1 MGLNING
8 PGLNYKSK
16 CRLHPCLIN
25 RILATSIGQF
35 KECYL
40 NELLLSRLL
49 LSLSPRRVGNII
61 KTSASFILSALTRR
75 NIVWGMPP
83 VLTIE
88 PTNLCNL
95 KCPLC
100 TTGSG
105 EMERVGGRMSLD
117 TFERVMDLFGRDI
130 FFLLIYHQGEPYIN
144 KHFSDFVRM
153 AKQRRIYVTTS
164 TNGHYFTAKTIH
176 ETITSGL
183 DSMIV
188 SIDGT
193 TQASYARYRV
203 GGTLEKVLSGT
214 RALMAERKRVG
225 SRTPNVALQF
235 LVMKHNEHEIPQM
248 KRLAAELGVD
258 RLLIKNIEV
267 RSAEEAKTWLPV
279 TDAFRRYHFDGA
291 HLVVKNSDKE
301 SCTRPW
307 LSTLINWDGSVVPC
321 CFDKNGKYT
330 MGNIN
335 RQPISE
341 IWNGDDF
348 QEFRRKLVTNRR
360 NIDICRN
367 CNQGFGSFLPKN
379 RWRRNTSTS
388 EASKV

>member
-25 RILATSIGQF
+25 RILATLISQF

-49 LSLSPRRVGNII
+49 LSLTPRRIGNII
-61 KTSASFILSALTRR
+61 KTSASFTISALTRR

-95 KCPLC
+95 RCPLC

-105 EMERVGGRMSLD
+105 EMERVGGRMSLE

-144 KHFSDFVRM
+144 KHFNDFVRM
-153 AKQRRIYVTTS
+153 AKERRIYVTTS
-164 TNGHYFTAKTIH
+164 TNGHYFTEKTIH
-176 ETITSGL
+176 ETIASGL

-203 GGTLEKVLSGT
+203 GGTLEKVISGT
-214 RALMAERKRVG
+214 RALMAERKRTG

-235 LVMKHNEHEIPQM
+235 LVMKHNEHEIPKM
-248 KRLAAELGVD
+248 KQLAAELGVD

-267 RSAEEAKTWLPV
+267 RSTEEAKTWLPV
-279 TDAFRRYHFDGA
+279 TDAFRRYHFDGEQ
-291 HLVVKNSDKE
+291 LTVKNSDKQ

-321 CFDKNGKYT
+321 CFDKNGQYT

-335 RQPISE
+335 QQTISE
-341 IWNGDDF
+341 IWKGDDF
-348 QEFRRKLVTNRR
+348 QEFRRKLITNRR

-379 RWRRNTSTS
+379 RWGRNRATS
-388 EASKV
+388 ETS